1 MAMTL
6 KGITSR
12 LSKQLMPF
20 LGELGYVEKPAKRFT
35 KEPFSSYVSFN
46 ILPEMN
52 RFGILASAGRSYR
65 TIEDYWE
72 PYQHMLQ
79 GMQQPYPLTV
89 GFFKSTI
96 DYDFTGVYPPRYTPE
111 RYVIKEEMEISLY
124 VESFK
129 KDFEELFIP
138 YLKQT
143 EDIRWLDKGLN
154 TNPLE
159 FKNLPKVFPT
169 IGNMFR
175 KIIVAR
181 LAGNPSY
188 EEICTLIRGFIL
200 QYDDD
205 YMKNSLN
212 VFDKVYEHLK
222 PVEALTS
229 PFLDR

>member
-1 MAMTL
+1 MAMIL
-6 KGITSR
+6 KGVTSR
-12 LSKQLMPF
+12 LSKEVTPYLK
-20 LGELGYVEKPAKRFT
+20 ELGYVETIPMGFT
-35 KEPFSSYVSFN
+35 KEPFNSDVSFN
-46 ILPEMN
+46 ILPEMS
-52 RFGILASAGRSYR
+52 RFGILVSAGRSYR
-65 TIEDYWE
+65 TIEDFWE

-79 GMQQPYPLTV
+79 GMKQPYPLTV
-89 GFFKSTI
+89 GFVKGTI
-96 DYDFTGVYPPRYTPE
+96 DYDFTKVYPPRYSPE
-111 RYVIKEEMEISLY
+111 RYVIKEDTDINLY
-124 VESFK
+124 VESFR

-159 FKNLPKVFPT
+159 FKNLPKVFPA

-205 YMKNSLN
+205 YMKNSLI
-212 VFDKVYEHLK
+212 VFDKVYERLK
-222 PVEALTS
+222 TVEALS
-229 PFLDR
+229 NPFLER

>member
-1 MAMTL
+1 
-6 KGITSR
+6 
-12 LSKQLMPF
+12 
-20 LGELGYVEKPAKRFT
+20 
-35 KEPFSSYVSFN
+35 
-46 ILPEMN
+46 MN
-52 RFGILASAGRSYR
+52 RFGIQVLAGRSYR

-72 PYQHMLQ
+72 SYHHMLQ
-79 GMQQPYPLTV
+79 GLQQPYPLTV
-89 GFFKSTI
+89 GFLKSTI
-96 DYDFTGVYPPRYTPE
+96 DYDFTKVYPPRYNPE
-111 RYVIKEEMEISLY
+111 RYVIKEEMEISRY

-129 KDFEELFIP
+129 RDFEELFIP

-143 EDIRWLDKGLN
+143 EDIRWLDKGMN

-159 FKNLPKVFPT
+159 FKNQPKVFPM

-188 EEICTLIRGFIL
+188 EEICRLIRGFIL

-205 YMKNSLN
+205 YMKNSLI
-212 VFDKVYEHLK
+212 VFDKVYERLK
-222 PVEALTS
+222 TVEALPS